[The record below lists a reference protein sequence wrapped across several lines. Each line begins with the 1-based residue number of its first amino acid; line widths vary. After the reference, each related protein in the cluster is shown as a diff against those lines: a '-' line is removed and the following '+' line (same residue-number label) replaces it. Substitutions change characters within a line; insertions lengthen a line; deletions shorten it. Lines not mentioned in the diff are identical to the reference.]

1 MATFVLVHGGGHG
14 AWCWGPLMPY
24 LGAPAWALD
33 LPGRGSRPADLESIT
48 CETWADAVVAD
59 IESAGLSD
67 VILVGHSMAGLT
79 LPRVLDRI
87 PERLERL
94 VFVACSMPPEG
105 GTVLGELDVE
115 VAELAAAANT
125 AGAEVLGLS
134 DEQAV
139 SMFCNGMDAVQTRF
153 VLDNL
158 CPEAPGPLTEPMRL
172 AGLDRP
178 VSRSFVKLL
187 GDATLSQELQDAVI
201 ARLGDVEVQ
210 TLDACHDAMVSHP
223 RELAALLNAYL

>member
-1 MATFVLVHGGGHG
+1 
-14 AWCWGPLMPY
+14 MPY

-139 SMFCNGMDAVQTRF
+139 SMFCNGMDAVQMARPASL
-153 VLDNL
+153 VRVMDEAAHRSLLDL
-158 CPEAPGPLTEPMRL
+158 L
-172 AGLDRP
+172 A
-178 VSRSFVKLL
+178 
-187 GDATLSQELQDAVI
+187 
-201 ARLGDVEVQ
+201 
-210 TLDACHDAMVSHP
+210 
-223 RELAALLNAYL
+223 